1 MRRPAAGDRVT
12 NETRRIAMR
21 QHREPTDL
29 HTDTPD
35 LAAALRQALVAAIG
49 KRRLASLLDPP
60 TGYQPSSAPA
70 GGRHPEKHHS
80 WLRTASHAAVYT
92 AAGLHLLQRRSH
104 RAH

>member
-1 MRRPAAGDRVT
+1 MH
-12 NETRRIAMR
+12 
-21 QHREPTDL
+21 QYREPADR

-35 LAAALRQALVAAIG
+35 LAAALRLALVAAIG

-92 AAGLHLLQRRSH
+92 AVGLQLLHRRSH
-104 RAH
+104 RGH